1 MFFVKSN
8 KENYYI
14 IWPCLF
20 CITWYKLRTIINLC
34 VPLCNICVTFDVTSV
49 FVTVSTL
56 DQSGTIPLSYNMKP
70 ANVNS
75 CIPNI
80 HFFKIKFNPYFH
92 KVSNNMSSRTF
103 ISFTDDDQIR
113 LSSEMDFIPG
123 HATIHSSIIFWY
135 CSKASFLT

>member
-1 MFFVKSN
+1 MF
-8 KENYYI
+8 
-14 IWPCLF
+14 
-20 CITWYKLRTIINLC
+20 
-34 VPLCNICVTFDVTSV
+34 
-49 FVTVSTL
+49 
-56 DQSGTIPLSYNMKP
+56 
-70 ANVNS
+70 NS

-80 HFFKIKFNPYFH
+80 HFFKINFNPYFH

-123 HATIHSSIIFWY
+123 HAAIHSSIIFWY